1 MCSTEEEVRMRILA
15 KAALI
20 VVFVISSL
28 LLLAMVPEDFFEK
41 LAGEAVDA
49 LARGFHLI
57 LIS

>member
-1 MCSTEEEVRMRILA
+1 MRILA